1 MDRALDEQT
10 MVTQHAVGES
20 TTRTTRAAVVDTTR
34 QDRHVDHDDDRP
46 LPLRWRAYLADNWA
60 VVLAT
65 VLLTLVMLG
74 AVATLF

>member
-1 MDRALDEQT
+1 MVVHDELP
-10 MVTQHAVGES
+10 
-20 TTRTTRAAVVDTTR
+20 TRVR
-34 QDRHVDHDDDRP
+34 
-46 LPLRWRAYLADNWA
+46 LRDFLGRNWA